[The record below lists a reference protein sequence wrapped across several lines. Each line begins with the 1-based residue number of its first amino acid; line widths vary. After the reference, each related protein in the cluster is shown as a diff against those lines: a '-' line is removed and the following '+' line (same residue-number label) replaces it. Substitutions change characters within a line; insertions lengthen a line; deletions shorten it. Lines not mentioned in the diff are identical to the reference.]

1 MNKLS
6 IITILL
12 ASRKTGCITAT
23 RFFICPCNRPR
34 TEKVL
39 KSCNVFSFC
48 VYI

>member
-23 RFFICPCNRPR
+23 RFLFTPTTDRGR
-34 TEKVL
+34 K
-39 KSCNVFSFC
+39 KF
-48 VYI
+48 